1 MSIQNVIR
9 PGQPWHHKN
18 SITGEFDI
26 FEPFPLQLFALQ
38 HSTLC
43 QLLTLSRTLSFD
55 FRGSVTITPYP
66 PTLTPLFMFR
76 SCWWP
81 FYLHFLFLLSLPLPH
96 FNPSYTLSRC
106 FCPSFCSCFSSLYLS
121 TLPHP
126 LPTFSCAFKDFVSN
140 TISLSLTIPSTLFAV
155 TVQHTDH
162 ELIILLIFYMG
173 TYFSSHVSVSRN
185 TVPPGEQ
192 FPLTSSLSARW
203 MTVAESKHK

>member
-155 TVQHTDH
+155 TVQHTDRSWTNNSTYILH
-162 ELIILLIFYMG
+162 GHVFFFPRKRFSQYCTSWRTVSFDFELERTLNDG
-173 TYFSSHVSVSRN
+173 C
-185 TVPPGEQ
+185 G
-192 FPLTSSLSARW
+192 
-203 MTVAESKHK
+203 K